1 DAARAVR
8 VLNQMTAKDAEQLDI
23 AEHDRGAYFRVD
35 RAKGNNAPPE
45 KAVWRRFT
53 SVELTNT
60 DDVGVVVAWEYPQQ
74 GSPQMAEAERAA
86 DQVFM
91 VILVRFTTQGRLV
104 SDRPGPNYAPAVFA
118 QEPEAKAAKLGK
130 RVLTDAMRRLFAA
143 RRLRVEER

>member
-1 DAARAVR
+1 
-8 VLNQMTAKDAEQLDI
+8 
-23 AEHDRGAYFRVD
+23 GAYFRVD

-104 SDRPGPNYAPAVFA
+104 SDRPGPNYARVVSAK
-118 QEPEAKAAKLGK
+118 EPEARAERRGR
-130 RVLTDAMRRLFAA
+130 RVLPAA
-143 RRLRVEER
+143 RRRLSAAGRLGVGGRPQKGGRTAHPLVIV